1 MKSFVRLFK
10 IYSVLASYGLDRLLK
25 PLGKGSFA
33 RHIIWLTPWVLFS
46 PKRKQGTEPERI
58 RDALVELGPIY
69 VKLGQMLSTRRD
81 LLPDDLADAL
91 STLQDRV
98 PPFDTAIAHTIIEKA
113 YKKPAHEVF
122 ASFDDEPL
130 ASASIAQVHA
140 AKLKTGE
147 DVIIKVLRP
156 NVAQQI
162 RADLDVMHTLA
173 RFAET
178 YSPEARRLHLMGV
191 IDEYESTIIN
201 ELDLMREAGNGSE
214 LRRNFLNSPLL
225 YVPEMYWDYATENVI
240 VMERIYGIP
249 VTDIQT
255 LKDKGVDLKLL
266 AERGVEIFFS
276 QAFRDNFF
284 HADMHPGNIFVNPEH
299 PHDPQYMCV
308 DFGIVASLSEADKTY
323 IGENLLAFF
332 NRDYRRVA
340 QLHIDSGWLHPNT
353 RVDEFEGAVRSV
365 CEPIFEKPLSEISF
379 GTLLLRLI
387 KISKRYGYEVQP
399 QLVLLQKTLLNI
411 EGLGRQL
418 YPDLDLWATAKPTL
432 SKWMKQRLGIE
443 DFIERI
449 KKDVPNFLG
458 DLPEIP
464 HTLKKIGT
472 QLQRGELTVNIN
484 PEQLAQLDNQKH
496 YQAQEKQTRSQG
508 ALSTA
513 LALASAGIGIGA
525 QSYTWGV
532 PVAVGLGFT
541 AFGLMAINLFKGR

>member
-1 MKSFVRLFK
+1 MKSFIRLFK
-10 IYSVLASYGLDRLLK
+10 IYRVLASYGLDRLLK
-25 PLGKGSFA
+25 PLTKGSFA
-33 RHIIWLTPWVLFS
+33 RHIVWLTPWVLFS
-46 PKRKQGTEPERI
+46 PKRTQGTEAQRI
-58 RDALVELGPIY
+58 RDALIELGPIY

-81 LLPDDLADAL
+81 ILPDDIADELA
-91 STLQDRV
+91 TLQDRV
-98 PPFDTAIAHTIIEKA
+98 PPFDTAIAHQIIAKA
-113 YKKPAHEVF
+113 YKKSTQDIF

-140 AKLKTGE
+140 AKLTTGE
-147 DVIIKVLRP
+147 DVVVKILRP
-156 NVAQQI
+156 NIDKQI
-162 RADLDVMHTLA
+162 RTDLDVMHKLA
-173 RFAET
+173 SIAES
-178 YSPEARRLHLMGV
+178 YSSEARRLHLMGV

-201 ELDLMREAGNGSE
+201 ELDLLREAGNGSE

-225 YVPEMYWDYATENVI
+225 YVPEMHWDYATENVI

-249 VTDIQT
+249 VTDIQA

-299 PHDPQYMCV
+299 PQDPQYMCV
-308 DFGIVASLSEADKTY
+308 DFGIVASLSEEDKTY

-332 NRDYRRVA
+332 NRDYHRVA
-340 QLHIDSGWLHPNT
+340 QLHIDSGWLAPNT

-432 SKWMKQRLGIE
+432 SKWMKQRAGIT
-443 DFIERI
+443 DFIKRI
-449 KKDVPNFLG
+449 KQDTPHLIG

-464 HTLKKIGT
+464 HVLKKIGT
-472 QLQRGELTVNIN
+472 QLQRGEFTVNIN
-484 PEQLAQLDNQKH
+484 PEQWTKLETLQHNK
-496 YQAQEKQTRSQG
+496 AQEKRARQQG
-508 ALSTA
+508 ALSTT
-513 LALASAGIGIGA
+513 LALTSAGVGMGA
-525 QSYTWGV
+525 QSYTWSL
-532 PVAVGLGFT
+532 PVALGLGGIAT
-541 AFGLMAINLFKGR
+541 LILLANLFR